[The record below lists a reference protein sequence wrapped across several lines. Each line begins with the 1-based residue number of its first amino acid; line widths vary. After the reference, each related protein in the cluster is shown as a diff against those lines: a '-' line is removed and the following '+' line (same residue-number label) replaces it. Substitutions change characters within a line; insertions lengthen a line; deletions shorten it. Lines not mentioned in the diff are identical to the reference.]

1 MHELCEPL
9 INPTVGRLEVAVL
22 DWAGTAVDF
31 GSRAPVAA
39 ILAAFEQ
46 AGVPV
51 TAEEA
56 RRPMGRAKRDH
67 LKALLEQR
75 EVAERWLAARGAAS
89 TEADIDAIYADFLK
103 LQAETVASHSAVIT
117 GCVEAVAACRE
128 LGIRIGS
135 STGYTRDLLAPV
147 ARRAKDEGYEPEVA
161 LSADDVSPGRPAPWL
176 CIENAR
182 RLEASAMAAVV
193 KVDDT
198 PAGVLAGRNAG
209 AWAVG
214 VVVSGNEVGL
224 SETAWSNLSDSDRDA
239 RRAAAAERLTA
250 AGAHYLVDTIAD
262 LPEVV
267 VSINQR
273 LADGDRS

>member
-1 MHELCEPL
+1 MHELCAPL

-46 AGVPV
+46 AGAPV

-67 LKALLEQR
+67 LKALLEQP

-128 LGIRIGS
+128 LGMRIGS

-224 SETAWSNLSDSDRDA
+224 SETAWSNLSDSDCDA

-250 AGAHYLVDTIAD
+250 AGAHCLVDTIAD

-273 LADGDRS
+273 LADGGRP